1 MSLNHQK
8 KILIRG
14 PSGSTRLTVNTFLT
28 VNDLYSKLEAEL
40 LVSKDS
46 NWSLQCDSVELQ
58 RSDLLLSK
66 TNLNNGSVV
75 YINIS
80 PELKTKRP
88 SENLILYSDPCR
100 KEISDKEVVED
111 PVDVILSNE
120 AGLIKRSY
128 DPLKCKHCLKDKCL
142 HCVDLEP
149 FDEEYL
155 KEKKIKFM
163 SFQTFTRFLK
173 KRQSNDKCF
182 SLPRWRFTVRSD
194 CSHPSWPKGLCSRCQ
209 PTALTLNSQPFRH
222 VDYVEFESPQVLD
235 MFLDYWRSSGGRQR
249 FGFLIG
255 QYEPFYDV
263 PLGVKARVAAIY
275 EPPQESDA
283 FTLQLLDD
291 PQETVLHG
299 LLSQLGLAVVGCIFT
314 DLENAGGGLVRHK
327 RHKDTFFLSSFECI
341 LAAEFQN
348 KYRSPCKL
356 AEEGYYGSKFVTVV
370 VSGNQEGQVG
380 LEAYQISNQGMSL
393 VSAGLLRPT
402 TAFDKGAVQPVDS
415 SQYVP
420 DVLYSFKDEYGNTVP
435 ASADP
440 FFPLDFL
447 LVNVGAG
454 APVAQGPV
462 TFASSTPGNGAFPI
476 ENRELLGT
484 RLTLAAVKQHVE
496 SSATPLLALSDFHLL
511 LHLAT
516 SDVYSLQVTKLACIV
531 REKSAEG
538 AREWISSNDWLNI
551 LALASVSDE
560 EVNDGFVC
568 KLCTF
573 RNSKKTGDCEVC
585 GIPHH

>member
-1 MSLNHQK
+1 MKQPKNLRQVAYPLRSLTLNIIEEQPQ
-8 KILIRG
+8 LIR
-14 PSGSTRLTVNTFLT
+14 LTLLHGLT
-28 VNDLYSKLEAEL
+28 
-40 LVSKDS
+40 
-46 NWSLQCDSVELQ
+46 SVPPNLSPVGGGA
-58 RSDLLLSK
+58 RYHTDLLLTLAGLLSQAQSGEHGIFAIAEAKEVAQAHAPLISK
-66 TNLNNGSVV
+66 RAL
-75 YINIS
+75 
-80 PELKTKRP
+80 R
-88 SENLILYSDPCR
+88 
-100 KEISDKEVVED
+100 EVVED

-447 LVNVGAG
+447 LVNVRLYKCFIGPLNKMKCFFLKVGAG

-462 TFASSTPGNGAFPI
+462 TFASSTPGNRVAGHATDACRYPQI
-476 ENRELLGT
+476 IKRNIKSMKGYLP
-484 RLTLAAVKQHVE
+484 AVKQHVE

-516 SDVYSLQVTKLACIV
+516 SDVYSLQVVL
-531 REKSAEG
+531 
-538 AREWISSNDWLNI
+538 SSFLNI
-551 LALASVSDE
+551 FHWPEFIEAFLYWL
-560 EVNDGFVC
+560 
-568 KLCTF
+568 
-573 RNSKKTGDCEVC
+573 
-585 GIPHH
+585 H